1 MILLAILAATGCR
14 PIGAP
19 WPPTAATAWWGSRLQ
34 PDESVPDVRHFTY
47 SLHNVQIADLDAA
60 AERDMSMGL
69 YVYAD
74 ATMEWMADAPRGH
87 LGREWWEIG
96 QLWPAH
102 TVSGGRWAPWPKQA
116 MIDVTSP
123 AARARMVQAIQG
135 YLPPSEAE
143 VGLMFDYFTVPRP
156 AYLVG
161 PQAALDLDGDGVGHD
176 DDPDEQA
183 LLRKSYAALLDA
195 CRAAMPKV
203 RLSANGQLA
212 LRDTAFTKHLD
223 GIYVEGAG
231 AFWPSWS
238 GRRGVD
244 AMLAP
249 GNPLNWWGV
258 SRHLR
263 SAWPSVLECK
273 DEGRHEYAVALAMM
287 LTTEEH
293 PVVGVA
299 HDGPRP
305 APVDHLDGW
314 WAVGRPVSDLREM
327 QPGLYARAFED
338 GVAHLRIT
346 DRGLFPRPFEFVLRT
361 ADGDTI
367 AHLE

>member
-1 MILLAILAATGCR
+1 MGE
-14 PIGAP
+14 
-19 WPPTAATAWWGSRLQ
+19 Q
-34 PDESVPDVRHFTY
+34 P
-47 SLHNVQIADLDAA
+47 
-60 AERDMSMGL
+60 
-69 YVYAD
+69 
-74 ATMEWMADAPRGH
+74 
-87 LGREWWEIG
+87 
-96 QLWPAH
+96 
-102 TVSGGRWAPWPKQA
+102 
-116 MIDVTSP
+116 
-123 AARARMVQAIQG
+123 
-135 YLPPSEAE
+135 
-143 VGLMFDYFTVPRP
+143 
-156 AYLVG
+156 
-161 PQAALDLDGDGVGHD
+161 ALDLDGDGVSHE
-176 DDPDEQA
+176 DDPGEQA
-183 LLRKSYAALLDA
+183 RLRKAYGAMLAAYRD
-195 CRAAMPKV
+195 AMPRLK
-203 RLSANGQLA
+203 LSANGSLA
-212 LRDTAFTKHLD
+212 LVDTTFTALLD
-223 GIYVEGAG
+223 GLFVEGAG
-231 AFWPSWS
+231 AYWPSWS

-346 DRGLFPRPFEFVLRT
+346 DRGQYPRPFEFVLRT